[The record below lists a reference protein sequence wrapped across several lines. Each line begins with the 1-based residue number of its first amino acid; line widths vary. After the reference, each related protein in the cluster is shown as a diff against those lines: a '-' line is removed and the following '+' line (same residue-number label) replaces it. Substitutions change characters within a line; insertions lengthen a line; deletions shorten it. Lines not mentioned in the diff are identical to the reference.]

1 MEMTLS
7 VHCTI
12 KQETH
17 ISLEKC
23 INHFLYPWGWVTD
36 LRTHT
41 PLTPPPGAGFGSPP
55 LCADLDGWCYILTW
69 GQSWKA
75 PHPNPPWVVAITA
88 VLGVNMHKFMSPL

>member
-23 INHFLYPWGWVTD
+23 INLLLYLWGWVTD

-41 PLTPPPGAGFGSPP
+41 PLTPPS
-55 LCADLDGWCYILTW
+55 
-69 GQSWKA
+69 
-75 PHPNPPWVVAITA
+75 HPPWGWIW
-88 VLGVNMHKFMSPL
+88 